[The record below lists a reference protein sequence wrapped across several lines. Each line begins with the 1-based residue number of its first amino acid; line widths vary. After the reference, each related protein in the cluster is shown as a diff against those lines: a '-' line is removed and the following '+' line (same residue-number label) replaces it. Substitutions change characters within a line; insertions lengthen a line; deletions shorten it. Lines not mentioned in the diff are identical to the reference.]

1 MIGVLRDH
9 HLGQQACCGDAF
21 INELRGNRCLDQG
34 FAVVADPLATHM
46 SFNGDHARGVVE
58 LFTHVFADAFEGAA
72 ALALGVFGLV
82 VDQCAWKIGR

>member
-9 HLGQQACCGDAF
+9 HLGQQARCGDAF
-21 INELRGNRCLDQG
+21 INDLRGNRCLSQG

-58 LFTHVFADAFEGAA
+58 LFTDVFADALEGATA
-72 ALALGVFGLV
+72 SAQGVLGFV
-82 VDQCAWKIGR
+82 VDQLAWKFGG